1 MTNTILLG
9 IGMFFFMLIVHVII
23 WNLLSPNG
31 EIIPL
36 FINFIFLPIP
46 LFIAQYIWEIY
57 PLSHWEV
64 SLGILLYYALS
75 GCYIQTFPAIT
86 TKIPSFRI
94 LMLLYHKGPLTEE
107 DINIVFEQEEMVE
120 SRINLLQQDSLVKI
134 IDGRFILNRHG
145 SFLAIIFLKYRRFLG
160 LTMGK
165 G

>member
-1 MTNTILLG
+1 
-9 IGMFFFMLIVHVII
+9 MFLFMLILHVII

-36 FINFIFLPIP
+36 FMNFILLPIP
-46 LFIAQYIWEIY
+46 LFISQYILVIY

-64 SLGILLYYALS
+64 SFGILLYYALS

-86 TKIPSFRI
+86 TEIPSFKI
-94 LMLLYHKGPLTEE
+94 LMLLYHNGPLTEE
-107 DINIVFEQEEMVE
+107 DINIIFKQEEMVE
-120 SRINLLQQDSLVKI
+120 SRINLLRQDSLVRI
-134 IDGRFILNRHG
+134 IDGRFVLNRYG
-145 SFLAIIFLKYRRFLG
+145 SFLAMVFLKYRRFLG